1 MVKMRTNYKEQA
13 IGMCADKSPAEIM
26 SIICESKINNAH
38 PSLIRYLQ
46 QILDASMK
54 ISITRT
60 ETILSAWTNYCRT
73 SWIYRLFERIGL
85 R

>member
-1 MVKMRTNYKEQA
+1 MQTDYREQA
-13 IGMCADKSPAEIM
+13 IGMCAGKTPAEIM
-26 SIICESKINNAH
+26 SIICESKINDA
-38 PSLIRYLQ
+38 PTSLVQHLQ

-60 ETILSAWTNYCRT
+60 DTILSAWTNYCRT
-73 SWIYRLFERIGL
+73 SWVYRLLERFGF

>member
-1 MVKMRTNYKEQA
+1 MMTKANYREQA
-13 IGMCADKSPAEIM
+13 IGMCAGKTPAEIM
-26 SIICESKINNAH
+26 SIFCEAKINGA
-38 PSLIRYLQ
+38 PYELIQQLQ

-60 ETILSAWTNYCRT
+60 DTILSAWTNYCRS
-73 SWIYRLFERIGL
+73 SWIYRLLERFGF

>member
-1 MVKMRTNYKEQA
+1 MQTDYKKQA
-13 IGMCADKSPAEIM
+13 IDICEDKTSAEIM
-26 SIICESKINNAH
+26 SIICEAKINGA
-38 PSLIRYLQ
+38 PYELMQQLQ

-60 ETILSAWTNYCRT
+60 DTILSAWTNYCRT
-73 SWIYRLFERIGL
+73 SWAYRLLERFGF